1 MKLSTKNACRGLLF
15 VMPMVLGCLILY
27 AVPFG
32 LVVGNGASW
41 GVGNMRQWVGLDNFR
56 RLFDNA
62 LFLLAMKNTVRFLLT
77 GIPLLLVLSFFIALL
92 LKRYALRF
100 RLLRSVLLLPYVL
113 PVVGAVILVEAVFSE
128 AGFLNE
134 MLLALGIPVQ
144 NWLDSGHAFWAA
156 MLLFLWKNTG
166 YGVILLLAGLNT
178 IGEDQYDAAK
188 LDGATNAQQMTYI
201 TMPQMWYSIY
211 FCAVFTLIN
220 AFKCFREI
228 FLLGGNHPHDSIYM
242 LQHFIQNTFQNLNYP
257 KLAGASIVLFLLMTV
272 VFALCY
278 RWVLKKEA
286 FRE

>member
-1 MKLSTKNACRGLLF
+1 MKFSTKNAFQGLLF
-15 VMPMVLGCLILY
+15 VAPMVLGCLILY
-27 AVPFG
+27 AIPFG
-32 LVVGNGASW
+32 LVVGNGLSW
-41 GVGNMRQWVGLDNFR
+41 GVGHTRQWVGLDNFR
-56 RLFDNA
+56 RLLDNR
-62 LFLLAMKNTVRFLLT
+62 LFRLAMKNTARFLLT
-77 GIPLLLVLSFFIALL
+77 GIPLLLVLSLFIALL

-128 AGFLNE
+128 TGFLNE
-134 MLLALGIPVQ
+134 LLLMLGLPIQSWLA
-144 NWLDSGHAFWAA
+144 SSHAFWAA
-156 MLLFLWKNTG
+156 MLFFLWKNTG
-166 YGVILLLAGLNT
+166 YGVILLLAGLNA
-178 IGEDQYDAAK
+178 IGEDQYDAAR
-188 LDGATNAQQMTYI
+188 LDGAGTTQQLVFI
-201 TMPQMWYSIY
+201 TLPQMWYSVY

-228 FLLGGNHPHDSIYM
+228 FLLGGIHPADNIYM

-257 KLAGASIVLFLLMTV
+257 KLAGASIVLFLMMTG

>member
-1 MKLSTKNACRGLLF
+1 MKLSTKNACLGVLF
-15 VMPMVLGCLILY
+15 VTPMVLGCLILY

-41 GVGNMRQWVGLDNFR
+41 GVGHMRQWVGLDNFR
-56 RLFDNA
+56 RLFGNH

-77 GIPLLLVLSFFIALL
+77 GIPLLLVLSCFIALL
-92 LKRYALRF
+92 LKRYALKF

-128 AGFLNE
+128 TGFLNE
-134 MLLALGIPVQ
+134 LLLTLGVPMQ

-178 IGEDQYDAAK
+178 IGEEQYDAAK
-188 LDGATNAQQMTYI
+188 LDGATNIQQLTYI
-201 TMPQMWYSIY
+201 TLPQMWYSVY

-257 KLAGASIVLFLLMTV
+257 KLAGASIVLFLMMTV
-272 VFALCY
+272 IFALCY

>member
-15 VMPMVLGCLILY
+15 VTPIVLGCLILY

-32 LVVGNGASW
+32 LVVGNAASW
-41 GVGNMRQWVGLDNFR
+41 GVGHTRQWAGLDNFR
-56 RLFDNA
+56 QLSDNRLFCLA
-62 LFLLAMKNTVRFLLT
+62 LKNTVRFLLT

-113 PVVGAVILVEAVFSE
+113 PVVGAVILVEAVFSQM
-128 AGFLNE
+128 GFLNK
-134 MLLALGIPVQ
+134 MLLALGVPMQ
-144 NWLDSGHAFWAA
+144 NWLDSGYAFWAA
-156 MLLFLWKNTG
+156 IQLFLWKNTG

-188 LDGATNAQQMTYI
+188 LDGAATAQQLLYI
-201 TMPQMWYSIY
+201 TLPQMWYSVY

-228 FLLGGNHPHDSIYM
+228 CLLGGSHPHDSIYM

-257 KLAGASIVLFLLMTV
+257 MLAGASIILFLMMTA

>member
-15 VMPMVLGCLILY
+15 VTPMVLGCLILY
-27 AVPFG
+27 AIPFG
-32 LVVGNGASW
+32 LVVGNAASW
-41 GVGNMRQWVGLDNFR
+41 GAGHTRQWVGLDNFR
-56 RLFDNA
+56 GLFDNA

-92 LKRYALRF
+92 LKRYALKF

-128 AGFLNE
+128 TGFLNE
-134 MLLALGIPVQ
+134 MLLALGVPVR
-144 NWLDSGHAFWAA
+144 NWLDSGYAFWAA
-156 MLLFLWKNTG
+156 TLLFLWKNTG

-188 LDGATNAQQMTYI
+188 LDGAATAQQFLYI
-201 TMPQMWYSIY
+201 TLPQMWYSVY

-228 FLLGGNHPHDSIYM
+228 FLLGGSHPHDSIYM

-257 KLAGASIVLFLLMTV
+257 KLAGASIILFLMMTA

>member
-15 VMPMVLGCLILY
+15 VVPMVLGCLLLY
-27 AVPFG
+27 AIPFG
-32 LVVGNGASW
+32 LVIENGLSW
-41 GVGNMRQWVGLDNFR
+41 GVGHTRQWVGLDNFQ
-56 RLFDNA
+56 RLLDNS
-62 LFLLAMKNTVRFLLT
+62 LFRLAVKNTVRFLLT
-77 GIPLLLVLSFFIALL
+77 GIPLLLAFSFFIALL

-128 AGFLNE
+128 TGFLNE
-134 MLLALGIPVQ
+134 LLLTLGLPVQ
-144 NWLDSGHAFWAA
+144 SWLDSVYAFWAA

-178 IGEDQYDAAK
+178 IGDDQYDAAR
-188 LDGATNAQQMTYI
+188 LDGAGTSQQFAYI
-201 TMPQMWYSIY
+201 TLPQMWYSVY

-228 FLLGGNHPHDSIYM
+228 FLLGGNHPDDSIYM

-257 KLAGASIVLFLLMTV
+257 KLAGASVVLLIMMTV

-278 RWVLKKEA
+278 RFVLKKEA

>member
-41 GVGNMRQWVGLDNFR
+41 GVGHMRQWVGLDNFR

-128 AGFLNE
+128 TGFLSRILPME
-134 MLLALGIPVQ
+134 

-178 IGEDQYDAAK
+178 IGEDQYDTAK
-188 LDGATNAQQMTYI
+188 MDGATNAQQMAYI
-201 TMPQMWYSIY
+201 TLPQMWYSVY

-228 FLLGGNHPHDSIYM
+228 FLLGGKHPHDSIYM

-257 KLAGASIVLFLLMTV
+257 KLAGASIILFLMMTV
-272 VFALCY
+272 AFALCY